1 MNMEQH
7 ESDKALVAAFFREA
21 GGDPLE
27 PGLPDPGTL
36 WWKARLRARRA
47 AIERAARPIL
57 IVERLAWAC
66 GIGTLAAAAVWR
78 MPQILALF
86 QQPFFLVAAVLAT
99 ALVSGAAATLYLV
112 WSRE

>member
-7 ESDKALVAAFFREA
+7 ESDDALVAAFFREV
-21 GGDPLE
+21 GGDPVE

-36 WWKARLRARRA
+36 WWKAQLRARRA

-66 GIGTLAAAAVWR
+66 GVGTLAAATVWQ
-78 MPQILALF
+78 MPQILALL
-86 QQPFFLVAAVLAT
+86 QQPLYLVAAVLAT
-99 ALVSGAAATLYLV
+99 TLVSGAAATLYLV